1 MKSNKSLSTPNFGR
15 GSIWDFMSDMER
27 TFNDLW
33 SEPSMSGPMKF
44 ESAFRPPV
52 DLEET
57 DDCFLISMD
66 LPGMDEKDIQINV
79 DNGRLSIRGER
90 IRENKEDSGRYRRFE
105 RSSGSFERSF
115 MLPQQIDEGKIQA
128 RFENGVLEVLIP
140 KSEVAKPRSV
150 KIEAGKGG
158 LFSRLMGKP
167 SSEKTS
173 GGTSASGE
181 DKTH

>member
-15 GSIWDFMSDMER
+15 GSGSIWDFMSDMER
-27 TFNDLW
+27 AFDDLW
-33 SEPSMSGPMKF
+33 SEPSMSRPLKF

-57 DDCFLISMD
+57 DDCFLMSMD
-66 LPGMDEKDIQINV
+66 LPGMSEKDIQINV

-90 IRENKEDSGRYRRFE
+90 AREHKEDSGRYRRFE
-105 RSSGSFERSF
+105 RASGSFERSF
-115 MLPQQIDEGKIQA
+115 MLPQQIDDAKIQA

-158 LFSRLMGKP
+158 LFSRLMSK
-167 SSEKTS
+167 SSE
-173 GGTSASGE
+173 E
-181 DKTH
+181 EETH